1 MMWTM
6 DSAKSAH
13 LMQVVYSLVLG
24 GSERLACDLALRLDP
39 RRNRSSICARA
50 HGGPLAGTLHN
61 AAIPF
66 HIIGCGPGFQWRGGT
81 KRYRLFRG
89 NKGGVARTHHPKQL
103 LHNGSGA
110 LPATAGPGRGE

>member
-39 RRNRSSICARA
+39 RRNRSSICALA

-66 HIIGCGPGFQWRGGT
+66 HITGSGPGFQWRVVPQLDP
-81 KRYRLFRG
+81 RFRD
-89 NKGGVARTHHPKQL
+89 NTADLALAARPKL
-103 LHNGSGA
+103 LRCN
-110 LPATAGPGRGE
+110 

>member
-39 RRNRSSICARA
+39 RRSRSSICALA
-50 HGGPLAGTLHN
+50 HGGPLAGTLPN

-66 HIIGCGPGFQWRGGT
+66 HIIGCGPGFQWRVLP
-81 KRYRLFRG
+81 KPYRLFRD
-89 NKGGVARTHHPKQL
+89 NQVDVVRTPHLNQVVYSA
-103 LHNGSGA
+103 SGA
-110 LPATAGPGRGE
+110 H